1 MNSLLNILKF
11 LCSIFHEQHQR
22 DISAELEAEA
32 RQAVR
37 EHSAR
42 MAVK

>member
-1 MNSLLNILKF
+1 MNSLLNLLKF
-11 LCSIFHEQHQR
+11 FFCTLFSEHQR

>member
-11 LCSIFHEQHQR
+11 ICSLLHETKQR
-22 DISAELEAEA
+22 DISAELEKEA

-37 EHSAR
+37 EHSAK

>member
-11 LCSIFHEQHQR
+11 LCAIFHEQRR